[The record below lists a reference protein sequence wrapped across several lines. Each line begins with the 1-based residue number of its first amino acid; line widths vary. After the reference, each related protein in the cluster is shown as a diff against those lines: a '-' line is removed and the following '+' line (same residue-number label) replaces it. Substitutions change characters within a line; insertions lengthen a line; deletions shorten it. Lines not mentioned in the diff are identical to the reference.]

1 MQNQL
6 NELKRKML
14 EFFQRVKSKINH
26 RKSEKVSEVKKSD
39 GTGGKVLAILGSILV
54 AIKGI
59 LNTLFIL
66 GFIGGLFGAGV
77 ALGYGVALFDKAKVP
92 QAEDLVKQVKN
103 ISSISEIVYADGSV
117 IASIEIDLLRTSV
130 SSEEISDNLKK
141 AIVATEDEHFLEHN
155 GVVPKAVIR
164 ATLGTFAGLGSSSG
178 GSTLTQQLIKQQVV
192 GDAPTLARKATE
204 IVDALAL
211 ERSMSKD
218 EILTTYLNVAPFGRN
233 HKGQNIA
240 GAQQAAEGIFGIDA
254 NKLSIP
260 QAAFLAGLPQSPI
273 TYSPYENTGELKSD
287 EDLELGLKRAKDVLY
302 NMYRTGALTQ
312 EEYDQY
318 KDYNLKQDFLPSG
331 TVNVVSRDYLY
342 FTAMAEATDRMYDY
356 LVRQDNVSNQELKNE
371 AIRKAYHERAEQE
384 LSNGGYKIT
393 TTINKKIHAAMQNA
407 VANYGHLVDD
417 STGQPEVGNV
427 LMDNKTGAVLGF
439 VGGRNYQTNQN
450 NHAFD
455 TKRSPASTTKP
466 LLAYGI
472 AIDQGLMGSAS
483 ILSNYPTNFAW

>member
-1 MQNQL
+1 MD
-6 NELKRKML
+6 
-14 EFFQRVKSKINH
+14 F
-26 RKSEKVSEVKKSD
+26 
-39 GTGGKVLAILGSILV
+39 
-54 AIKGI
+54 
-59 LNTLFIL
+59 
-66 GFIGGLFGAGV
+66 FGAGV

-117 IASIEIDLLRTSV
+117 IASIESDLLRTSV

-141 AIVATEDEHFLEHN
+141 AIVATEDEHFLEHK

-287 EDLELGLKRAKDVLY
+287 EDLKLGLKRAKDVLY

-318 KDYNLKQDFLPSG
+318 KDYNLKQDFC
-331 TVNVVSRDYLY
+331 
-342 FTAMAEATDRMYDY
+342 
-356 LVRQDNVSNQELKNE
+356 
-371 AIRKAYHERAEQE
+371 HQE
-384 LSNGGYKIT
+384 LSMLFRGIT
-393 TTINKKIHAAMQNA
+393 FTLRLWLK
-407 VANYGHLVDD
+407 
-417 STGQPEVGNV
+417 
-427 LMDNKTGAVLGF
+427 
-439 VGGRNYQTNQN
+439 RQTVCM
-450 NHAFD
+450 
-455 TKRSPASTTKP
+455 
-466 LLAYGI
+466 I
-472 AIDQGLMGSAS
+472 I
-483 ILSNYPTNFAW
+483 